1 MLTRQHA
8 LKSSKQIESKST
20 LNNPADKMKSAKSK
34 STPSK
39 STGKSEEKRLDNEK
53 LDEIHKM
60 IRTVMTKLDTLVR

>member
-20 LNNPADKMKSAKSK
+20 LNNPADKIKSAKSK

-39 STGKSEEKRLDNEK
+39 STGKAKKND
-53 LDEIHKM
+53 
-60 IRTVMTKLDTLVR
+60 